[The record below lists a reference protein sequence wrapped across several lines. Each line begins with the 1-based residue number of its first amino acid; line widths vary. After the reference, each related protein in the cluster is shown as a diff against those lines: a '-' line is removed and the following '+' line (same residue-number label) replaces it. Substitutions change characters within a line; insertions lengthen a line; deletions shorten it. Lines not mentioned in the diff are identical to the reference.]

1 LQKNGFTSANELL
14 LTEKFSNFVF
24 QTCATTHKISM
35 KRSVIRLYAIVLAVV
50 YLAGCGKKSEDMTPV
65 QPGETVTFRDQV
77 YKFSIK
83 APKSWVAE
91 SVPGATTGYYSTQGS
106 EVRFQKF
113 TEGDFGAKIEVGVRD
128 GYTKEQSI
136 DDFKKT
142 FEGITFKG
150 PDPVTIDNQPGLKI
164 SFSSGTGE
172 DAYMGYRIYANK
184 DSVVTYFEA
193 STFGQKR
200 MDKYKAVFDTAEKS
214 VTLGYV
220 LKMTGGKIDSAT
232 MAKLKEETKPSES
245 FTNFS
250 GNGFSISY
258 PDNFSTQNT
267 GKGVK
272 IEGDWKGA
280 AILVDV
286 SLSNG
291 ASLDAYTTAAA
302 KALGGSPSNGNV
314 GGESAKIINYSAAG
328 GYGSRA
334 YIIVKGSNAYRITIN
349 WPKELE
355 SSFRPAFEK
364 AANSF
369 KLK

>member
-1 LQKNGFTSANELL
+1 
-14 LTEKFSNFVF
+14 
-24 QTCATTHKISM
+24 M
-35 KRSVIRLYAIVLAVV
+35 KRTVIQLYTIALAVIFF
-50 YLAGCGKKSEDMTPV
+50 AGCGSKSEDMSPV
-65 QPGETVTFRDQV
+65 KPGETVTFRDQV
-77 YKFSIK
+77 FKFTFK
-83 APKSWVAE
+83 APKAWVAE
-91 SVPGATTGYYSTQGS
+91 SVPGVQTAYYSTQGS

-113 TEGDFGAKIEVGVRD
+113 TEGDYGGKIEVGARD
-128 GYTKEQSI
+128 GYTKEQWI
-136 DDFKKT
+136 EDFKKS
-142 FEGITFKG
+142 FDGITFSAVT
-150 PDPVTIDNQPGLKI
+150 PVTVDNQPGLKI
-164 SFSSGTGE
+164 TFTSGTGD
-172 DAYMGYRIYANK
+172 DAYMGYRIYGNK

-200 MDKYKAVFDTAEKS
+200 MDKYKAVFDDAEKS

-220 LKMTGGKIDSAT
+220 LKLGGKMDSAT
-232 MAKLKEETKPSES
+232 IAKLKEETKPSES
-245 FTNFS
+245 FANFA

-258 PDNFSTQNT
+258 PDNFTPQNT

-280 AILVDV
+280 TILVDV
-286 SLSNG
+286 SPSNN
-291 ASLDAYTTAAA
+291 ASLDAYASAAA
-302 KALGGSPSNGNV
+302 TALGGSPTGGSV

-334 YIIVKGSNAYRITIN
+334 YIVVKGSNAYRITIN